1 MMRLADYI
9 ISRIVNAGVN
19 VVFQVTGRGTLFLSD
34 AIAKHKRIK
43 PVSLHHEQACAF
55 AAIGY
60 AEKTNGLGMALVST
74 GCGSTNAITGVLSAW
89 QDGVPCI
96 FVSGQHNLNETTNFT
111 GIPLRTYGQQEAD
124 IVKLVEPITKFCHM
138 ITKPDEIE
146 TVMDQALKEALSG
159 RKGPVW
165 IDVPLDLQSALV
177 TLDPTNK
184 PLQADSPDID
194 ILEDDI
200 AYIQEAL
207 EEAERPVVLIGKGI
221 RSANVEK
228 EFIDF
233 VIENNLPVVY
243 TASSPDTFGSRNELS
258 IGSLG
263 AMGCSRAAAL
273 AVANCDLLLVLGSR
287 LNSLTTGSDF
297 CKFARAAK
305 VVVVDIDPQEH
316 AKKTIRID
324 RFIEADLAKI
334 FGSKLFNIR
343 QPKRDEKWLVACKNW
358 KSRFSTVETD
368 FKSEE
373 AVDLYELAA
382 QLSEKLPNP
391 SSLVTDSGLIE
402 VILPTNIMFNDG
414 TKCIH
419 PASQGAMGFSL
430 PAAIGASYASG
441 DPVVVVV
448 GDGSIMMNLQELQS
462 INYLKLPIKIFV
474 INNNMY
480 SIIRKRQKDLF
491 RNRTIGTDQENGV
504 GQPDFESVAAC
515 FGLYFTKVINP
526 SQLSDSIR
534 QVLSKPGPVLCEI
547 IGRHDQGYI
556 EIAHVRSAINKRIVR
571 RPIEDQKPFLDQVDF
586 LKQMIIPPIDQ

>member
-243 TASSPDTFGSRNELS
+243 TASSPD
-258 IGSLG
+258 
-263 AMGCSRAAAL
+263 M
-273 AVANCDLLLVLGSR
+273 V
-287 LNSLTTGSDF
+287 
-297 CKFARAAK
+297 K
-305 VVVVDIDPQEH
+305 
-316 AKKTIRID
+316 
-324 RFIEADLAKI
+324 
-334 FGSKLFNIR
+334 
-343 QPKRDEKWLVACKNW
+343 
-358 KSRFSTVETD
+358 
-368 FKSEE
+368 
-373 AVDLYELAA
+373 
-382 QLSEKLPNP
+382 
-391 SSLVTDSGLIE
+391 
-402 VILPTNIMFNDG
+402 
-414 TKCIH
+414 
-419 PASQGAMGFSL
+419 
-430 PAAIGASYASG
+430 
-441 DPVVVVV
+441 
-448 GDGSIMMNLQELQS
+448 
-462 INYLKLPIKIFV
+462 
-474 INNNMY
+474 
-480 SIIRKRQKDLF
+480 
-491 RNRTIGTDQENGV
+491 
-504 GQPDFESVAAC
+504 
-515 FGLYFTKVINP
+515 
-526 SQLSDSIR
+526 
-534 QVLSKPGPVLCEI
+534 
-547 IGRHDQGYI
+547 
-556 EIAHVRSAINKRIVR
+556 
-571 RPIEDQKPFLDQVDF
+571 
-586 LKQMIIPPIDQ
+586 